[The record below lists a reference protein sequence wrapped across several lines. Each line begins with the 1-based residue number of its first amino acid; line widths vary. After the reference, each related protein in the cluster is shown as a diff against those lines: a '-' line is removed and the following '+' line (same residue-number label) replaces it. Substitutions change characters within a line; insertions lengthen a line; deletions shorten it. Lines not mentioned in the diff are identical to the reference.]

1 MSATAT
7 LNPTSASPASPV
19 TVAGGAPLR
28 ANQSKFLTFRL
39 CDEDYGIEILRV
51 REIIGMLDITPLPHA
66 PAHIKGVVNL
76 RGRIIPVVD
85 LRTQFG
91 MPSVEQTPQ
100 TCIVF
105 VEVST
110 NDGAERFPIGT
121 VVDSVNEVLSIPAE
135 QIEPAPQFGCSV
147 RTDFILGMG
156 KVKDRVFIL
165 LDIDHALAA
174 NELAS
179 IANAARS
186 AENRPAPARTAASK

>member
-1 MSATAT
+1 MTTAATT
-7 LNPTSASPASPV
+7 TVTSSSPT
-19 TVAGGAPLR
+19 R

-39 CDEDYGIEILRV
+39 GNEDYGIEILRV

-91 MPSVEQTPQ
+91 MPATEQTPQ

-105 VEVST
+105 VEVT
-110 NDGAERFPIGT
+110 TPDGADRFPIGT
-121 VVDSVNEVLSIPAE
+121 VVDSVNEVLSIPADA
-135 QIEPAPQFGCSV
+135 IEPAPQFGCNI

-156 KVKDRVFIL
+156 KIKDRVFIL

-174 NELAS
+174 NE
-179 IANAARS
+179 IAALNAASRQ
-186 AENRPAPARTAASK
+186 TAAAAA

>member
-7 LNPTSASPASPV
+7 APAPTITPA
-19 TVAGGAPLR
+19 AGTPMR
-28 ANQSKFLTFRL
+28 ANQSKFLTFRIG
-39 CDEDYGIEILRV
+39 DEDYGIEILRV

-105 VEVST
+105 VEVTSP
-110 NDGAERFPIGT
+110 DGADRFPIGT
-121 VVDSVNEVLSIPAE
+121 VVDSVSEVLSIPAE

-174 NELAS
+174 NELAA
-179 IANAARS
+179 IANSARAAGAAPSQPRS
-186 AENRPAPARTAASK
+186 SAAA

>member
-1 MSATAT
+1 MTATAT
-7 LNPTSASPASPV
+7 KTVSNQAGSAPT
-19 TVAGGAPLR
+19 R

-39 CDEDYGIEILRV
+39 GGEDYGIEILRV

-91 MPSVEQTPQ
+91 MPGVEQTPQ

-110 NDGAERFPIGT
+110 PDGGERFPIGT
-121 VVDSVNEVLSIPAE
+121 IVDSVNEVLSIPADA
-135 QIEPAPQFGCSV
+135 IEAAPQFGCSV

-156 KVKDRVFIL
+156 KIKDRVFIL
-165 LDIDHALAA
+165 LDIDHAMAA
-174 NELAS
+174 NELAALS
-179 IANAARS
+179 AAGRS
-186 AENRPAPARTAASK
+186 ADPTAKPAAA